1 MFDNEKHSSRF
12 RLPDDIISSEYLTLE
27 GRKIST
33 SQNWA
38 VWAKDVVNQYNP
50 DALRYFLI
58 ANGPE
63 KRDTD
68 FSWREFVE
76 RNNSELLGAYG
87 NFVNRTLAFIAK
99 YQGGIVPEG
108 KIDSEVDRRII
119 AAFHS
124 VDGKIEDGQFKDALD
139 DAFELVRF
147 GNKYFDSGE
156 PWKTKTSD
164 PIVCTNILH
173 NCVQLIANL
182 AILLE
187 PFLPF
192 SSAKIRAW
200 LSLDKGWS
208 IKSIPTD
215 LV

>member
-1 MFDNEKHSSRF
+1 M
-12 RLPDDIISSEYLTLE
+12 
-27 GRKIST
+27 
-33 SQNWA
+33 
-38 VWAKDVVNQYNP
+38 
-50 DALRYFLI
+50 
-58 ANGPE
+58 
-63 KRDTD
+63 
-68 FSWREFVE
+68 
-76 RNNSELLGAYG
+76 
-87 NFVNRTLAFIAK
+87 
-99 YQGGIVPEG
+99 PEG

-119 AAFHS
+119 AAFRS
-124 VDGKIEDGQFKDALD
+124 VGGKIEDGQFKDALD

-200 LSLDKGWS
+200 LIGQRLEH
-208 IKSIPTD
+208 
-215 LV
+215 